1 MFTWESRASSPDEDG
16 ASAVEYGLL
25 LAGVASLIIAI
36 VFLFGGAVSDLFNG
50 TCDSIATGSTG
61 TPTAMSC

>member
-1 MFTWESRASSPDEDG
+1 MFTLDRRVSGRDEDG

-36 VFLFGGAVSDLFNG
+36 VFLFGGAVSDLFDN
-50 TCDSIATGSTG
+50 TCDSITAGSSG
-61 TPTAMSC
+61 TPTAMTC

>member
-1 MFTWESRASSPDEDG
+1 MFLSNIRAASRDEDG

-36 VFLFGGAVSDLFNG
+36 VFLFGGAVTDLFDN
-50 TCDSIATGSTG
+50 TCDSVATGSSS
-61 TPTAMSC
+61 AMSCQP